1 VVDVLVAGMEVL
13 VAVEVAGVVDVLE
26 VVEVAGVVVEVAKE
40 LVEEER

>member
-1 VVDVLVAGMEVL
+1 MEVL

-26 VVEVAGVVVEVAKE
+26 VVEVAAGVVVEVAKE